1 MPFSDLIPDLTTRMP
16 ELRGRLT
23 ANASMAE
30 LTWLRVGGPAQVL
43 FNPADEDDLAYFLAN
58 LPEEIAVTTVGVGSN
73 LLVRDGGVE
82 GVVIRLG
89 GRLLGD
95 IAVLGDRQI
104 QAGTAALDARVAK
117 AAADA
122 GIGSLAFYA
131 GIPGSIGGALRMNA
145 GAHGGE
151 TKDVLV
157 YANGVTR
164 DGDFVTLTNAEMGFT
179 YRHCAA
185 LEDIIFTSALFEGTA
200 STVEAERAA
209 IEHVQK
215 TREATQPIK
224 SRTGGS
230 TFKNPPG
237 TSSWKVIDAAGLR
250 GFRVGGAHMSVM
262 HANFLINDANAT
274 AHDVELLGETVRR
287 RVFEHSGVKLDW
299 EIKRIGAFAPG
310 REVAPAF
317 KA

>member
-1 MPFSDLIPDLTTRMP
+1 MSFPDLVPALSSKMP

-23 ANASMAE
+23 PNASMAE

-43 FNPADEDDLAYFLAN
+43 FNPADEDDLAYFLAE
-58 LPEEIAVTTVGVGSN
+58 LPSELAITVVGVGSN

-89 GRLLGD
+89 GRVLGD
-95 IAVLGDRQI
+95 IAVVDEGRI
-104 QAGTAALDARVAK
+104 QAGAAALDQRVAK

-157 YANGVTR
+157 YANAVTR

-179 YRHCAA
+179 YRHTAA
-185 LEDIIFTSALFEGTA
+185 PEDLIFTSALFQGTA
-200 STVEAERAA
+200 STPEAERAA

-215 TREATQPIK
+215 TREVTQPIK
-224 SRTGGS
+224 TRTGGS

-237 TSSWKVIDAAGLR
+237 SSSWKVIDAAGLR
-250 GFRVGGAHMSVM
+250 GFRVGGAHMSEM
-262 HANFLINDANAT
+262 HTNFLINDQSAT
-274 AHDVELLGETVRR
+274 ARDVELLGETVRQ
-287 RVFEHSGVKLDW
+287 RVFEHSGVKLEW
-299 EIKRIGAFAPG
+299 EIKRIGKFAPG
-310 REVAPAF
+310 QEVAPAF
-317 KA
+317 

>member
-1 MPFSDLIPDLTTRMP
+1 MPFPDLVPDLSARMP

-58 LPEEIAVTTVGVGSN
+58 LPEEIPFTTVGVGSN

-95 IAVLGDRQI
+95 IAVLGDGQI

-117 AAADA
+117 TAAEA
-122 GIGSLAFYA
+122 GIGGLAFYA

-185 LEDIIFTSALFEGTA
+185 PDDIIFTSALFKGSA
-200 STVEAERAA
+200 STPEAERAA

-250 GFRVGGAHMSVM
+250 GFRVGGAHMSQM
-262 HANFLINDANAT
+262 HANFLINDENAT
-274 AHDVELLGETVRR
+274 AYDVEMLGETVRK
-287 RVFEHSGVKLDW
+287 RVFEHSGVRLEW

-310 REVAPAF
+310 KDVAPAH
-317 KA
+317 

>member
-1 MPFSDLIPDLTTRMP
+1 MLFPDLVPALTTRMP

-23 ANASMAE
+23 PNASMAE

-43 FNPADEDDLAYFLAN
+43 FNPADEDDLAYFLAE
-58 LPEEIAVTTVGVGSN
+58 LPDGVAVTVVGVGSN

-95 IAVLGDRQI
+95 IAVIDDGHV
-104 QAGTAALDARVAK
+104 QAGAAALDQRLAK
-117 AAADA
+117 AAAEA

-157 YANGVTR
+157 HANAVTR
-164 DGDFVTLTNAEMGFT
+164 EGDFVTLTNAEMGFT

-185 LEDIIFTSALFEGTA
+185 PEDLVFTSALFRGTP
-200 STVEAERAA
+200 STPEAERAA

-224 SRTGGS
+224 TRTGGS

-250 GFRVGGAHMSVM
+250 GFRVGGAHMSEM
-262 HANFLINDANAT
+262 HANFLINDQSST
-274 AHDVELLGETVRR
+274 ARDVEALGETVRK
-287 RVFEHSGVKLDW
+287 RVLEHSGVELEW
-299 EIKRIGAFAPG
+299 EIKRIGLFEPG
-310 REVAPAF
+310 QEVTPAF
-317 KA
+317 